1 MNKDYNMRK
10 MQKISKVFIWV
21 ISLLTIASCS
31 DAGGEN
37 SVSTANVMSVSILPD
52 TWTYISLSDG
62 KTVGTSDLGDIDA
75 EKSWQ
80 KRTDW
85 DVALCNGAIRTN
97 SGTSGAGKG
106 GIMSS
111 PQEFDNL
118 DASAVKS
125 FYVDADTVTVIRK
138 GK

>member
-10 MQKISKVFIWV
+10 MQKISKVFIWA
-21 ISLLTIASCS
+21 ISLLAIASCS
-31 DAGGEN
+31 DGGEN

-118 DASAVKS
+118 DASAVTS
-125 FYVDADTVTVIRK
+125 FYVDADTVTVTRK

>member
-1 MNKDYNMRK
+1 MRK
-10 MQKISKVFIWV
+10 MQKISTVFFWA
-21 ISLLTIASCS
+21 ISLLAIASCS
-31 DAGGEN
+31 DGGEDA
-37 SVSTANVMSVSILPD
+37 VST
-52 TWTYISLSDG
+52 DG

-118 DASAVKS
+118 DASAVTS